1 MLYRPNRGGR
11 ALPARRRRH
20 RLARLPSAMNW
31 DERIEEVR
39 KFNRRYARLFNIV
52 GFIVYMLAIAW
63 IPLLVWWLL

>member
-1 MLYRPNRGGR
+1 
-11 ALPARRRRH
+11 
-20 RLARLPSAMNW
+20 MNW

-39 KFNRRYARLFNIV
+39 KFNRRYRWAFELV